1 MEDTIT
7 AIATAPGEGG
17 IGIVRI
23 SGEKSREILEQIFTR
38 VKKEYSKQQDSFG
51 EHSDEQR
58 RLFFLP
64 DALCDVSGV
73 QIQKDIRRI
82 IRFFILL
89 PDVRTAAAVKLFA
102 RSRFLGISKTQ
113 LRAAD
118 V

>member
-1 MEDTIT
+1 MACKGRILQLQHYSVNDGDGIRTI
-7 AIATAPGEGG
+7 
-17 IGIVRI
+17 
-23 SGEKSREILEQIFTR
+23 
-38 VKKEYSKQQDSFG
+38 
-51 EHSDEQR
+51 
-58 RLFFLP
+58 
-64 DALCDVSGV
+64 CDVSGV